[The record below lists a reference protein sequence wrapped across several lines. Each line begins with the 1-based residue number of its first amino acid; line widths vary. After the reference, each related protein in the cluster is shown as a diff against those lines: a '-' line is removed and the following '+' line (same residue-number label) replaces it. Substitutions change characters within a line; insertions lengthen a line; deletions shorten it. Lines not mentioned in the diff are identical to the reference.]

1 MEEWMIPGVTG
12 ATAAAGHGHNVAQE
26 FRDPFLGTSEVIRAV
41 QAQIDMAA
49 CSDAHVVIS
58 GESGV
63 GKELVAHLIHERS
76 RRSTLPLVTIK
87 CAGLPEALLG
97 SALFG
102 DAERIDRPL
111 PQDRRGLLEVA
122 TGSTIFIDAIG
133 VISLQ
138 AQAELL
144 RVLQTGELPRSGRSR
159 PIDVRIIA
167 ASGCRLADRVAAKE
181 FDAELHARLS
191 SFDIVV
197 PPLRARREDV
207 LPLLDYFLRCYA
219 EQHNKPVPVLAP
231 EAVAQLAAYD
241 WPGNIREL
249 KRISERLVVARSSSD
264 VVTVRDLPVD
274 IRLCHTRRFQRFR
287 SAADSAAAGDDLFDR
302 IVQRG
307 DSFWDAVH
315 TAFLSRDLTRSDVRA
330 VLDRGL
336 QQTGGNYKALVELFN
351 MPASDYKRFLNF
363 LRKYDC
369 QLPFQPFR
377 AADAASDASSSRSG
391 SSVDEC

>member
-1 MEEWMIPGVTG
+1 MIPGAIGARVT
-12 ATAAAGHGHNVAQE
+12 AGHKVAQDRTE
-26 FRDPFLGTSEVIRAV
+26 LFLGTSEAIRGV

-49 CSDAHVVIS
+49 GSDAHVVIC

-63 GKELVAHLIHERS
+63 VKELFAHLIHERS
-76 RRSTLPLVTIK
+76 RRSALPLVTIK

-102 DAERIDRPL
+102 EFDRIDSPL

-122 TGSTIFIDAIG
+122 AGSTIFIDAIG
-133 VISLQ
+133 VMSLH

-144 RVLQTGELPRSGRSR
+144 RVLQSGELPRSGSSR
-159 PIDVRIIA
+159 ATDVRVIA
-167 ASGCRLADRVAAKE
+167 ASACRLADRVAAKE
-181 FDAELHARLS
+181 FDEELYARLS
-191 SFDIVV
+191 SIEIIV

-219 EQHNKPVPVLAP
+219 EQHDRPIPVLTP

-249 KRISERLVVARSSSD
+249 KRICERLIARSGAD

-274 IRLCHTRRFQRFR
+274 IRLCHTRRPQRFR
-287 SAADSAAAGDDLFDR
+287 TAADSATAGDDLFDR

-377 AADAASDASSSRSG
+377 DSAPVEDATSRSSSG
-391 SSVDEC
+391 GEA